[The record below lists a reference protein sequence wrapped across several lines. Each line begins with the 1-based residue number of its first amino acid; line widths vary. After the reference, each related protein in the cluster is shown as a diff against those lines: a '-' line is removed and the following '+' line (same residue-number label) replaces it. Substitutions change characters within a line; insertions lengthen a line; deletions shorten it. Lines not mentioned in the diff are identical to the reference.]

1 MYICWEEILLGIL
14 QGYLDEKCDK
24 RLPGILNFSVKEGYS
39 ILNRMIEDN
48 KILQLKDAKKAY
60 GHIRHVCVDIVI
72 AQELERQ
79 DIEAKIDLKQVSK
92 NGYTYPVIEVNGA
105 IITAHKI
112 FKPHLMPRSSW
123 NRTNRSFLNREISL
137 FDEENL
143 NLDENQV
150 PYVMLTYGG
159 LDYKLDFVQLS
170 LPDEGV
176 TKWLD
181 RVSITNAPYLV
192 KGYTSNQRKDFELT
206 FTKKVEEI
214 LEKENIHGTS
224 KIQS

>member
-1 MYICWEEILLGIL
+1 
-14 QGYLDEKCDK
+14 
-24 RLPGILNFSVKEGYS
+24 
-39 ILNRMIEDN
+39 
-48 KILQLKDAKKAY
+48 
-60 GHIRHVCVDIVI
+60 
-72 AQELERQ
+72 
-79 DIEAKIDLKQVSK
+79 
-92 NGYTYPVIEVNGA
+92 
-105 IITAHKI
+105 
-112 FKPHLMPRSSW
+112 MPRSSW

-206 FTKKVEEI
+206 FTKRWRRFSKRRIYMVHQKFNPKQLSKARIARGLTMAELAKEI
-214 LEKENIHGTS
+214 GVSRQSISKYEMGTS
-224 KIQS
+224 EPRGENLISLVNTLDFPLSYFSKESKERASGAAFSESSSVNK